1 MWRVWAKSLRRVK
14 KREEVVNKKNL
25 LTGLSVAAVA
35 FAASMGAGAETL
47 REVVQIAVETNP
59 LIGQAA
65 KRKDAADAAF
75 EAAKS
80 GYFLKIDWQYGNG
93 IERSQNSTT
102 ANTGQQ
108 WVRLRRHVDTMTAN
122 QMLWDGLATRSEVER
137 RRSISDAAAY
147 KVHSA
152 AEDVALQAV
161 DAYLDVLKNKELLGY
176 AQENYQAHQRTF
188 DQVKLRSDKG
198 VGRRADLDQIEARM
212 ALAFANVRSAES
224 TLRDAEIAFQRVV
237 GRNPIALQPV
247 QEAKPVPG
255 NVDEAVKTG
264 FANHPTLKSAYADI
278 VQATAQRE
286 LARSLWSP
294 RLELEASY
302 SNHSN
307 LDGVPG
313 PNRDRMIM
321 LLMKWNLFRGGFD
334 YHRLRETAYQIDEA
348 TEISR
353 NTTRQV
359 ENAVRVAHNAYNT
372 ARDRLPALDRY
383 VKSSDATR
391 ASYAQQFAI
400 GQRTLLDLLDAENEY
415 FTARTTHVSGKY
427 IELSAKYRILNAM
440 GQLLSTFDI
449 KQPDQASLLPR

>member
-1 MWRVWAKSLRRVK
+1 MIRFKLGILVS
-14 KREEVVNKKNL
+14 
-25 LTGLSVAAVA
+25 AVA
-35 FAASMGAGAETL
+35 MATSAAANAETL

-80 GYFLKIDWQYGNG
+80 GFFLKLDWQYGEG
-93 IERSQNSTT
+93 KERSQNSST
-102 ANTGQQ
+102 AQQ
-108 WVRLRRHVDTMTAN
+108 WVKMNRHIDTMVAN
-122 QMLWDGLATRSEVER
+122 QMLWDGLGTRAEVER

-161 DAYLDVLKNKELLGY
+161 DAYLDVLKNRELVAY
-176 AQENYQAHQRTF
+176 ARENLQAHARTF

-198 VGRRADLDQIEARM
+198 VGRRADLDQVEARM
-212 ALAFANVRSAES
+212 SLATANLRSAES
-224 TLRDAEIAFQRVV
+224 TLRDAEIGFQRVV
-237 GRNPIALQPV
+237 GRNPIALTPV
-247 QEAKPVPG
+247 EEPKAIPNSP
-255 NVDEAVKTG
+255 DEAVKVG
-264 FANHPTLKSAYADI
+264 LSNHPTLKSAYADI
-278 VQATAQRE
+278 EQAAAQRE

-294 RLELEASY
+294 RLELEGSY
-302 SNHSN
+302 SNNRN
-307 LDGVPG
+307 LDGIAG
-313 PNRDRMIM
+313 PNRDRLIM
-321 LLMKWNLFRGGFD
+321 VLLKWNLFRGGFD

-359 ENAVRVAHNAYNT
+359 ENAVRLAHNAYST
-372 ARDRLPALDRY
+372 AVERLPTLERY
-383 VKSSDATR
+383 VKSSDLTR

-400 GQRTLLDLLDAENEY
+400 GQRTLLDLLDSENEY
-415 FTARTTHVSGKY
+415 FTARSTYLTGKY
-427 IELSAKYRILNAM
+427 IELSSKYRTLNAM
-440 GQLLSTFDI
+440 GLLLSSLDI

>member
-1 MWRVWAKSLRRVK
+1 LRFRLKVSILAGA
-14 KREEVVNKKNL
+14 VTL
-25 LTGLSVAAVA
+25 AANTWV
-35 FAASMGAGAETL
+35 SAETL

-80 GYFLKIDWQYGNG
+80 GYFLKLDWQYGAG
-93 IERSQNSTT
+93 REHSQNST
-102 ANTGQQ
+102 TGQQ
-108 WVRLRRHVDTMTAN
+108 WVRLNRHIDTMVAN
-122 QMLWDGLATRSEVER
+122 QMLWDGLGTRSEVER
-137 RRSISDAAAY
+137 RRTISDAAAY

-161 DAYLDVLKNKELLGY
+161 EAYLDVLKNQEILAY
-176 AQENYQAHQRTF
+176 ARENLQAHARTF

-198 VGRRADLDQIEARM
+198 VGRRADLDQVEARLS
-212 ALAFANVRSAES
+212 LATANARSAES

-237 GRNPIALQPV
+237 GRNPISLAPVAEPKALPNG
-247 QEAKPVPG
+247 A
-255 NVDEAVKTG
+255 DEAVKIG
-264 FANHPTLKSAYADI
+264 LSNHPTLKSAYSDI
-278 VQATAQRE
+278 EQAAAQRE

-294 RLELEASY
+294 RVELEGSY
-302 SNHSN
+302 SNNRN
-307 LDGVPG
+307 LDGVAG
-313 PNRDRMIM
+313 PNRDRLLM
-321 LLMKWNLFRGGFD
+321 LLVKWNLFRGGFD

-359 ENAVRVAHNAYNT
+359 ENAVRLAHNAHV
-372 ARDRLPALDRY
+372 AAVERLPLLERY

-391 ASYAQQFAI
+391 TAYAQQFAI

-415 FTARTTHVSGKY
+415 YTSRTQYITAKF
-427 IELSAKYRILNAM
+427 IELTSKYRALNAM
-440 GQLLSTFDI
+440 GLLLATLDI
-449 KQPDQASLLPR
+449 KPPDQSALLPRR